1 MSFQD
6 LPLSEQRGL
15 VNQAEELY
23 QRYLHQLSDEDL
35 RGPSLLP
42 GWTRG
47 HLVGHVAANAAG
59 MARLVNWGITGIE
72 QPMFASR
79 DARNQEIED
88 LSTLPLADLIKRHT
102 QAVEVLNQAWDQAAE
117 IGNQAW
123 DSRVKNAHGVEM
135 PMRRTL
141 WMRSREVWVHT
152 MDLNNGAHFDQIPEI
167 MLRGI
172 MAEVLKDWRAHNRGR
187 DLVLIEDDT
196 HAAFVVDEAETNVTE
211 VHAPDLAGVVRWATG
226 REVPLA
232 SGHPE
237 PPQWR

>member
-1 MSFQD
+1 MSFTE
-6 LPLSEQRGL
+6 LSIQEQRGL

-23 QRYLHQLSDEDL
+23 THYLHTLSDEEL

-47 HLVGHVAANAAG
+47 HLVGHVAANAQG
-59 MARLVNWGITGIE
+59 MSRLVNWGCTGVE

-88 LSTLPLADLIKRHT
+88 LSRLNIEELIKLH
-102 QAVEVLNQAWDQAAE
+102 QQGVHALNQAWDEAE
-117 IGNQAW
+117 AIGDQAW
-123 DSRVKNAHGVEM
+123 DYRVKNAHGVEM

-152 MDLNNGAHFDQIPEI
+152 TDINNGAHFEQIPDI

-172 MAEVLKDWRAHNRGR
+172 MAEILKDWRAHERGR
-187 DLVLIEDDT
+187 NLVLIEDDT
-196 HAAFVVDEAETNVTE
+196 HAAFVVDEAETQVQE
-211 VHAPDLAGVVRWATG
+211 VHAPNLAGLVCWASG
-226 REVPLA
+226 REVPLNP
-232 SGHPE
+232 GRPE
-237 PPQWR
+237 PPHWR